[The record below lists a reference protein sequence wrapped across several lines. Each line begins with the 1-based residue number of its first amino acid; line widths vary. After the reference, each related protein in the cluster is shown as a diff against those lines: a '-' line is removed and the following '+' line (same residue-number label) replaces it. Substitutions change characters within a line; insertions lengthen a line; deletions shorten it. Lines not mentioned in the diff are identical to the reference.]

1 MECIKKNDCN
11 EEMDELYEEVYNELS
26 YMEQLETALL
36 FHMNSLVD
44 ANKVNDRTVHEDCI
58 SEILNNVP
66 KNIFE
71 NDEIK
76 NELKKIFLSVQL
88 IDDFNKGEQ

>member
-44 ANKVNDRTVHEDCI
+44 AKLMI
-58 SEILNNVP
+58 
-66 KNIFE
+66 
-71 NDEIK
+71 
-76 NELKKIFLSVQL
+76 ELYMKIV
-88 IDDFNKGEQ
+88 

>member
-26 YMEQLETALL
+26 YMKQLETALL

>member
-1 MECIKKNDCN
+1 
-11 EEMDELYEEVYNELS
+11 
-26 YMEQLETALL
+26 
-36 FHMNSLVD
+36 
-44 ANKVNDRTVHEDCI
+44 
-58 SEILNNVP
+58 LNNVP